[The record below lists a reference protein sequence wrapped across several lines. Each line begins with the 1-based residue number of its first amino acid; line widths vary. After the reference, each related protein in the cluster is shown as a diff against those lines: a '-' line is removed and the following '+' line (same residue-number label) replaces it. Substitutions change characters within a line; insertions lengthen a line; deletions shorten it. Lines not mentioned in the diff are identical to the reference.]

1 MVVIVEIIS
10 KACNECILSRS
21 RNMQK
26 VVNTLSELTPKP
38 DQEGIIIVVVVLIL
52 QVGFFIPTF

>member
-1 MVVIVEIIS
+1 
-10 KACNECILSRS
+10 
-21 RNMQK
+21 MQK

-38 DQEGIIIVVVVLIL
+38 DQESIIIVVVVLIL